1 MGRIDYRVICIT
13 IWINMIVF
21 GGAEP
26 VVVVLKGGEEVCGLY
41 NPMFSAL
48 PARSGRVRASQY
60 VKMTIS
66 EPLNACEKL
75 VGDGFSGSAVLVERG
90 ECSFAEKAQH
100 VERAGGSL
108 VVVEN
113 TEDSFITPVANASLG
128 EYDEVNIP
136 VVVVN
141 HAGGLALR
149 ARDDVQLKAYEI
161 VEPAWLT
168 VGEEFASVVAGL
180 IGVFVVVCGSILAT
194 KPNKRG
200 PSRPSSSV
208 EKGGNPEK
216 GNAGAIVILDRPITI
231 FLVMS
236 VQLVLLYLL
245 YDYVVRIVIICFAIG
260 AGGSLFFILRQFTK
274 PEDPD
279 VLVIPRLGLQA
290 TAAEIVLT
298 ALATTL
304 PVLWY
309 SFRHSS
315 WSWILQNILGI
326 FLMLF
331 VMQTLKLPSIKVGV
345 ILLSCLFL
353 YDIFFVFVT
362 PLFTSTGESVMER
375 VAKGGPTS
383 SEHMPMMIVVPYLFS
398 PPSACLGG
406 RGASMIGY
414 GDVIVPGLFIVRL
427 RAFELKAARGRNGQE
442 APSYFKGAVIGYG
455 IGLVLTIL
463 ALRLMDTAQPA
474 LLWIVPSIVVSAV
487 VVAARR
493 GELAMIWAENTDNP
507 APTAVDAEE
516 ATPALVSGDG

>member
-1 MGRIDYRVICIT
+1 MGIIEYRVICMI
-13 IWINMIVF
+13 IWLCMIVF

-26 VVVVLKGGEEVCGLY
+26 VVVVLKGGDEVCGLY
-41 NPMFSAL
+41 NPMFGAL
-48 PARSGRVRASQY
+48 PARSGRGRASQY

-90 ECSFAEKAQH
+90 ECSFKEKAQH
-100 VERAGGSL
+100 VEWAGGSL

-141 HAGGLALR
+141 HTGGLALR
-149 ARDDVQLKAYEI
+149 AGNDVQLKAYEI
-161 VEPAWLT
+161 LAPAWLT

-194 KPNKRG
+194 KSNDKG
-200 PSRPSSSV
+200 PARPSSSV
-208 EKGGNPEK
+208 QKGSNPQK
-216 GNAGAIVILDRPITI
+216 GDSAAIVILDRPITI

-236 VQLVLLYLL
+236 VQLLLLYLL
-245 YDYVVRIVIICFAIG
+245 YDYV
-260 AGGSLFFILRQFTK
+260 FTK
-274 PEDPD
+274 PDAPE
-279 VLVIPRLGLQA
+279 VLMIPRLGLQA
-290 TAAEIVLT
+290 TAADIALT
-298 ALATTL
+298 ALAIAL
-304 PVLWY
+304 SVLWY

-331 VMQTLKLPSIKVGV
+331 VLQTLKLPSIKVGV

-375 VAKGGPTS
+375 VATGGPNS
-383 SEHMPMMIVVPYLFS
+383 SEHLPMMIVVPYLFS

-427 RAFELKAARGRNGQE
+427 RALDLKTARGRVDGE
-442 APSYFKGAVIGYG
+442 EIPSYFRGAVVGYG
-455 IGLVLTIL
+455 LGLVLTLL
-463 ALRLMDTAQPA
+463 ALWLMDTAQPA
-474 LLWIVPSIVVSAV
+474 LLWIVPSIFVSTV

-493 GELAMIWAENTDNP
+493 GELTMLWSENAYNP
-507 APTAVDAEE
+507 VPTAVETEE
-516 ATPALVSGDG
+516 ATPTVSGDG